1 MFKLWDAQKPS
12 QETKEGRTGGTPTSR
27 QRDDQASSSTRPQP
41 KAPNSAQRR
50 SARRK
55 EKFLLAKKSPD
66 PAQGS
71 EAARSVEPP
80 AAGEARVE
88 TDALKANEPMEATAT
103 AQDAPGHA
111 VGESPAPMQVCVSA
125 AQDSQ
130 VESTGRSLN
139 GRRGPGLKPLDP
151 EERKAQK
158 RRDGARDARP
168 NTRWDR

>member
-1 MFKLWDAQKPS
+1 MFRLWPAQKPS
-12 QETKEGRTGGTPTSR
+12 QESKEGETGSTPTMR
-27 QRDDQASSSTRPQP
+27 QRDDRASSIAQP

-50 SARRK
+50 SARRLQ
-55 EKFLLAKKSPD
+55 EFLARKATH

-80 AAGEARVE
+80 AAGETRVE
-88 TDALKANEPMEATAT
+88 TDALKANEPMETTAT
-103 AQDAPGHA
+103 TQDAPGHA
-111 VGESPAPMQVCVSA
+111 VGESPAPMQVCGSA

-151 EERKAQK
+151 EERKAQR

-168 NTRWDR
+168 TRWDR